1 MSANGSSVNIS
12 QCPANVRYSPKA
24 DMETFGDANA
34 VRRER
39 VPYSRPFCQKFD
51 RHRFKNTE

>member
-1 MSANGSSVNIS
+1 
-12 QCPANVRYSPKA
+12 
-24 DMETFGDANA
+24 METFGDANA

-51 RHRFKNTE
+51 RHPFQKHRV